1 MISPDRTVAS
11 ATSTAASG
19 AQVMGDQSV
28 DFQTSQ
34 NGVPMRVAVL
44 GSTGSIGKN
53 TLEVIAASHGRFEVH
68 LLCGHRSIDVLV
80 EQAHIYRPRWVVVT
94 DPKAAAAIGS
104 GTFPEGTELVIGPER
119 LEELLA
125 APEVDRVVSAIVG
138 AAGLR
143 STWSALAAGKTVAL
157 ANKETLVTAGPLVT
171 QLAARSGGVIIPVDS
186 EHSAI
191 HQALRSGR
199 RNEVQQVVLTA
210 SGGPFRNH
218 SKAQLTDV
226 QPEEALK
233 HPTWSM
239 GPKIT
244 IDSATMMNKALEI
257 IEARWLFDLQAD
269 QLGVV
274 VHPQSIIHSFVE
286 FVDGSV
292 IAQLGPP
299 DMKLPIQ
306 YALAYPERYDGPAQ
320 RLDFSVAQR
329 LEFSPPDLERFPAVR
344 LGYDVAARGGTAGVV
359 LNAANEEAVQAF
371 LRGVVKF
378 QQIAELCER
387 AVEEHPFLGDP
398 TLEDILRL
406 DVWARKEVQT
416 WMC

>member
-1 MISPDRTVAS
+1 MLPDRTVAS
-11 ATSTAASG
+11 ATSMAVSG
-19 AQVMGDQSV
+19 AEVMSDQSV
-28 DFQTSQ
+28 DLQKSSDA
-34 NGVPMRVAVL
+34 VPLRVAVL

-53 TLEVIAASHGRFEVH
+53 TLEVIAASEGRFKVH

-80 EQAHIYRPRWVVVT
+80 SQAHACRPRWVVVT
-94 DPKAAAAIGS
+94 DSMAAGALGPGS
-104 GTFPEGTELVIGPER
+104 LPEGTELVVGPER
-119 LEELLA
+119 LEELLV

-171 QLAARSGGVIIPVDS
+171 QLAARSGATIVPVDS

-199 RNEVQQVVLTA
+199 RHELRRVVLTA
-210 SGGPFRNH
+210 SGGPFRTRT
-218 SKAQLTDV
+218 KEQIAEVT
-226 QPEEALK
+226 PEQALK

-244 IDSATMMNKALEI
+244 IDSATMMNKALEL
-257 IEARWLFDLQAD
+257 IEARWLFDLRAD

-306 YALAYPERYDGPAQ
+306 YALAYPERYDGPA
-320 RLDFSVAQR
+320 RRFDFSAAQQ
-329 LEFSPPDLERFPAVR
+329 LELSPPDLERFPAVR

-359 LNAANEEAVQAF
+359 LNAVNEEAVQAF
-371 LRGVVKF
+371 LKGVVKF
-378 QQIAELCER
+378 PQITELCER
-387 AVEEHPFLGDP
+387 AVSEHPFIGDP

-406 DVWARKEVQT
+406 DAWARKEVQT

>member
-1 MISPDRTVAS
+1 MLPDRTVAS
-11 ATSTAASG
+11 ATSIAVSGEAVRSEHAAD
-19 AQVMGDQSV
+19 DQLSI
-28 DFQTSQ
+28 DSA
-34 NGVPMRVAVL
+34 PLRVAVL

-53 TLEVIAASHGRFEVH
+53 TLEVIAASEGRFKVH

-80 EQAHIYRPRWVVVT
+80 KQAQSCRPRWVVVT
-94 DPKAAAAIGS
+94 DSAAAASLGS
-104 GTFPEGTELVIGPER
+104 GALPKGTELVVGPER
-119 LEELLA
+119 LEELLTG
-125 APEVDRVVSAIVG
+125 PEIDRVVSAIVG

-171 QLAARSGGVIIPVDS
+171 QLAARSGATIVPVDS

-199 RNEVQQVVLTA
+199 RQELQRVVLTA
-210 SGGPFRNH
+210 SGGPFRTH
-218 SKAQLTDV
+218 TKEQIAEVT
-226 QPEEALK
+226 PEQALK

-244 IDSATMMNKALEI
+244 IDSATMMNKALEL
-257 IEARWLFDLQAD
+257 IEARWLFDLRVD

-292 IAQLGPP
+292 IAQIGPP

-306 YALAYPERYDGPAQ
+306 YALAYPERYDGPA
-320 RLDFSVAQR
+320 RRFDFGVAQQ
-329 LEFSPPDLERFPAVR
+329 LELSPPDLERFPAVR

-359 LNAANEEAVQAF
+359 LNAVNEEAVQAF
-371 LRGVVKF
+371 LNGVVRF
-378 QQIAELCER
+378 PQIAELCER
-387 AVEEHPFLGDP
+387 AVSEHPFIGDP

-406 DVWARKEVQT
+406 DAWARKEVKT

>member
-1 MISPDRTVAS
+1 MSDPSFDLQMSSDA
-11 ATSTAASG
+11 
-19 AQVMGDQSV
+19 
-28 DFQTSQ
+28 
-34 NGVPMRVAVL
+34 VPLRVAVL

-53 TLEVIAASHGRFEVH
+53 TLEVIAASEGRFKVH

-80 EQAHIYRPRWVVVT
+80 SQAHACRPRWVVVT
-94 DPKAAAAIGS
+94 DSMAAEALGPGS
-104 GTFPEGTELVIGPER
+104 LPEGTELVVGPER
-119 LEELLA
+119 LEELLV

-171 QLAARSGGVIIPVDS
+171 QLAARSGATIVPVDS

-199 RNEVQQVVLTA
+199 RHELRRVVLTA
-210 SGGPFRNH
+210 SGGPFRTRT
-218 SKAQLTDV
+218 KEQIAEVT
-226 QPEEALK
+226 PEQALK

-244 IDSATMMNKALEI
+244 IDSATMMNKALEL

-306 YALAYPERYDGPAQ
+306 YALAYPERYDGPA
-320 RLDFSVAQR
+320 RRFDFSAAQQ
-329 LEFSPPDLERFPAVR
+329 LELSPPDLERFPAVR

-359 LNAANEEAVQAF
+359 LNAVNEEAVQAF
-371 LRGVVKF
+371 LKGVVKF
-378 QQIAELCER
+378 PQITELCER
-387 AVEEHPFLGDP
+387 AVSEHPFIGDP

-406 DVWARKEVQT
+406 DAWARKEVQT

>member
-1 MISPDRTVAS
+1 MLPDRTVAS
-11 ATSTAASG
+11 ATSMAVSG
-19 AQVMGDQSV
+19 AEVVREQST
-28 DFQTSQ
+28 DLQMSSDT
-34 NGVPMRVAVL
+34 VPLRVAVL

-53 TLEVIAASHGRFEVH
+53 TLEVIAASKGRFKVH

-80 EQAHIYRPRWVVVT
+80 EQAQACRPRWVVVT
-94 DPKAAAAIGS
+94 DATAAESLGPGAFPK
-104 GTFPEGTELVIGPER
+104 GTELVVGPER
-119 LEELLA
+119 LEELLV

-171 QLAARSGGVIIPVDS
+171 QLAARSGATIVPVDS

-199 RNEVQQVVLTA
+199 RHELQRVVLTA
-210 SGGPFRNH
+210 SGGPFRTH
-218 SKAQLTDV
+218 TKEQISEVT
-226 QPEEALK
+226 PELALK

-244 IDSATMMNKALEI
+244 IDSATMMNKALEL
-257 IEARWLFDLQAD
+257 IEARWLFNLRAD

-286 FVDGSV
+286 FIDGSV
-292 IAQLGPP
+292 IAQIGPP

-306 YALAYPERYDGPAQ
+306 YALAYPERYDGPA
-320 RLDFSVAQR
+320 RRFDFGVAQQ
-329 LEFSPPDLERFPAVR
+329 LELSPPDLERFPAVR

-359 LNAANEEAVQAF
+359 LNAVNEEAVQAF
-371 LRGVVKF
+371 LNGVVKF
-378 QQIAELCER
+378 PQIAELCER
-387 AVEEHPFLGDP
+387 AVSEHPFIGDP

-406 DVWARKEVQT
+406 DAWARKEVQT

>member
-1 MISPDRTVAS
+1 MLPDRTVAS
-11 ATSTAASG
+11 ATSMAVSG
-19 AQVMGDQSV
+19 SDVMSDRSV
-28 DFQTSQ
+28 DLQMSSDA
-34 NGVPMRVAVL
+34 VPLRVAVL

-53 TLEVIAASHGRFEVH
+53 TLEVIAASEGRFKVH

-80 EQAHIYRPRWVVVT
+80 AQAHACLPRWVVVT
-94 DPKAAAAIGS
+94 DSTAAESLGPGAL
-104 GTFPEGTELVIGPER
+104 PEGTELVVGPER
-119 LEELLA
+119 LEELLV

-171 QLAARSGGVIIPVDS
+171 QLAARSGATIVPVDS

-199 RNEVQQVVLTA
+199 RHELRRVVLTA
-210 SGGPFRNH
+210 SGGPFRTRT
-218 SKAQLTDV
+218 KEQIAEVT
-226 QPEEALK
+226 PEQALK

-239 GPKIT
+239 GPKIS
-244 IDSATMMNKALEI
+244 IDSATMMNKALEL
-257 IEARWLFDLQAD
+257 IEARWLFDLRAD

-274 VHPQSIIHSFVE
+274 VHPQSVIHSFVE

-306 YALAYPERYDGPAQ
+306 YALAYPERYDGPA
-320 RLDFSVAQR
+320 RRFDFSAAQQ
-329 LEFSPPDLERFPAVR
+329 LELSPPDLERFPAVR

-359 LNAANEEAVQAF
+359 LNAVNEEAVQAF
-371 LRGVVKF
+371 LKGVVKF
-378 QQIAELCER
+378 PQITELCER
-387 AVEEHPFLGDP
+387 AVSEHPFIGDP

-406 DVWARKEVQT
+406 DAWARKEVQT

>member
-1 MISPDRTVAS
+1 MLPDRTVAS
-11 ATSTAASG
+11 ATSTAVSG
-19 AQVMGDQSV
+19 EAVRSEHAADHQMSIDSA
-28 DFQTSQ
+28 
-34 NGVPMRVAVL
+34 PLRVAVL

-53 TLEVIAASHGRFEVH
+53 TLEVIAASEGRFKVH

-80 EQAHIYRPRWVVVT
+80 EQAQACRPRWVVVT
-94 DPKAAAAIGS
+94 DSAAAASLGS
-104 GTFPEGTELVIGPER
+104 GALPKGTELVVGPER
-119 LEELLA
+119 LEELLTG
-125 APEVDRVVSAIVG
+125 PEIDRVVSAIVG

-171 QLAARSGGVIIPVDS
+171 QLAARSGATIVPVDS

-199 RNEVQQVVLTA
+199 RQELQRVVLTA
-210 SGGPFRNH
+210 SGGPFRTH
-218 SKAQLTDV
+218 TKEQIAEVT
-226 QPEEALK
+226 PEQALK

-244 IDSATMMNKALEI
+244 IDSATMMNKALEL
-257 IEARWLFDLQAD
+257 IEARWLFDLRAD

-292 IAQLGPP
+292 IAQIGPP

-306 YALAYPERYDGPAQ
+306 YALAYPERYDGPA
-320 RLDFSVAQR
+320 RRFDFGVAQQ
-329 LEFSPPDLERFPAVR
+329 LELIPPDLERFPAVR

-359 LNAANEEAVQAF
+359 LNAVNEEAVQAF
-371 LRGVVKF
+371 LNGVVRF
-378 QQIAELCER
+378 PQIAELCER
-387 AVEEHPFLGDP
+387 AVSEHPFIGDP

-406 DVWARKEVQT
+406 DAWARKEVKT

>member
-1 MISPDRTVAS
+1 MLPDRTVAS
-11 ATSTAASG
+11 ATSMAASG
-19 AQVMGDQSV
+19 ADVMSDPSFDLQMSS
-28 DFQTSQ
+28 DA
-34 NGVPMRVAVL
+34 VPLRVAVL

-53 TLEVIAASHGRFEVH
+53 TLEVIAASEGRFKVH

-80 EQAHIYRPRWVVVT
+80 SQAHACRPRWVVVT
-94 DPKAAAAIGS
+94 DSMAAEALGPGS
-104 GTFPEGTELVIGPER
+104 LPEGTELVVGPER
-119 LEELLA
+119 LEELLV
-125 APEVDRVVSAIVG
+125 APEVERVVSAIVG

-171 QLAARSGGVIIPVDS
+171 QLAARSGATIVPVDS

-199 RNEVQQVVLTA
+199 RHELRRVVLTA
-210 SGGPFRNH
+210 SGGPFRTRT
-218 SKAQLTDV
+218 KEQIAEVT
-226 QPEEALK
+226 PEQALK

-244 IDSATMMNKALEI
+244 IDSATMMNKALEL

-306 YALAYPERYDGPAQ
+306 YALAYPERYDGPA
-320 RLDFSVAQR
+320 RRFDFSAAQQ
-329 LEFSPPDLERFPAVR
+329 LELSPPDLERFPAVR

-359 LNAANEEAVQAF
+359 LNAVNEEAVQAF
-371 LRGVVKF
+371 LKGVVKF
-378 QQIAELCER
+378 PQITELCER
-387 AVEEHPFLGDP
+387 AVSEHPFIGDP

-406 DVWARKEVQT
+406 DAWARKEVQT

>member
-1 MISPDRTVAS
+1 MLPDRTVAS
-11 ATSTAASG
+11 ATSMAVSG
-19 AQVMGDQSV
+19 TDVMSDPSFDLQMPS
-28 DFQTSQ
+28 DA
-34 NGVPMRVAVL
+34 VPLRVAVL

-53 TLEVIAASHGRFEVH
+53 TLEVIAASEGRFKVH

-80 EQAHIYRPRWVVVT
+80 AQAHACRPRWVVVT
-94 DPKAAAAIGS
+94 DSIAAEALGPGAL
-104 GTFPEGTELVIGPER
+104 PEGTELVVGPER
-119 LEELLA
+119 LEELLV

-171 QLAARSGGVIIPVDS
+171 QLAARSGATIVPVDS

-199 RNEVQQVVLTA
+199 RHELRRVVLTA
-210 SGGPFRNH
+210 SGGPFRTRT
-218 SKAQLTDV
+218 KEQIAEVT
-226 QPEEALK
+226 PEQALK

-239 GPKIT
+239 GPKIS
-244 IDSATMMNKALEI
+244 IDSATMMNKALEL
-257 IEARWLFDLQAD
+257 IEARWLFDLRAD

-274 VHPQSIIHSFVE
+274 VHPQSVIHSFVE

-306 YALAYPERYDGPAQ
+306 YALAYPERYDGPA
-320 RLDFSVAQR
+320 RRFDFSAAQQ
-329 LEFSPPDLERFPAVR
+329 LELSPPDLERFPAVR

-359 LNAANEEAVQAF
+359 LNAVNEEAVQAF
-371 LRGVVKF
+371 LKGVVKF
-378 QQIAELCER
+378 PQITELCER
-387 AVEEHPFLGDP
+387 AVSEHPFIGDP

-406 DVWARKEVQT
+406 DAWARKEVRT

>member
-1 MISPDRTVAS
+1 MLPDRTVAS
-11 ATSTAASG
+11 ATSMAVSG
-19 AQVMGDQSV
+19 TDVMSDPSFDLQMPS
-28 DFQTSQ
+28 DA
-34 NGVPMRVAVL
+34 VPLRVAVL

-53 TLEVIAASHGRFEVH
+53 TLEVIAASEGRFKVH

-80 EQAHIYRPRWVVVT
+80 AQAHACRPRWVVVT
-94 DPKAAAAIGS
+94 DSIAAEALGPGAL
-104 GTFPEGTELVIGPER
+104 PEGTELVVGPER
-119 LEELLA
+119 LEELLV

-171 QLAARSGGVIIPVDS
+171 QLAARSGATIVPVDS

-199 RNEVQQVVLTA
+199 RHELRRVVLTA
-210 SGGPFRNH
+210 SGGPFRTRT
-218 SKAQLTDV
+218 KEQIAEVT
-226 QPEEALK
+226 PEQALK

-239 GPKIT
+239 GPKIS
-244 IDSATMMNKALEI
+244 IDSATMMNKALEL
-257 IEARWLFDLQAD
+257 IEARWLFDLRAD

-274 VHPQSIIHSFVE
+274 VHPQSVIHSFVE

-306 YALAYPERYDGPAQ
+306 YALAYPERYDGPA
-320 RLDFSVAQR
+320 RRFDFSAAQQ
-329 LEFSPPDLERFPAVR
+329 LELSPPDLERFPAVR

-359 LNAANEEAVQAF
+359 LNAVNEEAVQAF
-371 LRGVVKF
+371 LKGVVKF
-378 QQIAELCER
+378 PQITELCER
-387 AVEEHPFLGDP
+387 AVSEHPFIGDP

-406 DVWARKEVQT
+406 DAWARKEVQT

>member
-1 MISPDRTVAS
+1 MLPDRTVAS
-11 ATSTAASG
+11 ATSMAASG
-19 AQVMGDQSV
+19 ADVMSDPSFDLQMSS
-28 DFQTSQ
+28 DA
-34 NGVPMRVAVL
+34 VPLRVAVL

-53 TLEVIAASHGRFEVH
+53 TLEVIAASEGRFKVH
-68 LLCGHRSIDVLV
+68 RLCGHRSIDVLV
-80 EQAHIYRPRWVVVT
+80 SQAHACRPRWVVVT
-94 DPKAAAAIGS
+94 DSMAAEALGPGS
-104 GTFPEGTELVIGPER
+104 LPEGTELVVGPER
-119 LEELLA
+119 LEELLG

-171 QLAARSGGVIIPVDS
+171 QLAVRSGGTIVPVDS

-199 RNEVQQVVLTA
+199 RQELRRVVLTA
-210 SGGPFRNH
+210 SGGPFRTH
-218 SKAQLTDV
+218 TKEQISEVT
-226 QPEEALK
+226 PEQALK

-244 IDSATMMNKALEI
+244 IDSATMMNKALEL
-257 IEARWLFDLQAD
+257 IEARWLFDLRAE

-306 YALAYPERYDGPAQ
+306 YALAYPERYDGPA
-320 RLDFSVAQR
+320 RRFDFGAARQ
-329 LEFSPPDLERFPAVR
+329 LELSPPDLERFPAVR

-359 LNAANEEAVQAF
+359 LNAVNEEAVQAF
-371 LRGVVKF
+371 LKGVVKF
-378 QQIAELCER
+378 PQITELCER
-387 AVEEHPFLGDP
+387 AVSEHPFIGDP

-406 DVWARKEVQT
+406 DAWARKEFQT

>member
-1 MISPDRTVAS
+1 M
-11 ATSTAASG
+11 
-19 AQVMGDQSV
+19 
-28 DFQTSQ
+28 
-34 NGVPMRVAVL
+34 
-44 GSTGSIGKN
+44 
-53 TLEVIAASHGRFEVH
+53 
-68 LLCGHRSIDVLV
+68 
-80 EQAHIYRPRWVVVT
+80 
-94 DPKAAAAIGS
+94 
-104 GTFPEGTELVIGPER
+104 
-119 LEELLA
+119 
-125 APEVDRVVSAIVG
+125 
-138 AAGLR
+138 
-143 STWSALAAGKTVAL
+143 
-157 ANKETLVTAGPLVT
+157 
-171 QLAARSGGVIIPVDS
+171 
-186 EHSAI
+186 
-191 HQALRSGR
+191 
-199 RNEVQQVVLTA
+199 
-210 SGGPFRNH
+210 
-218 SKAQLTDV
+218 
-226 QPEEALK
+226 
-233 HPTWSM
+233 
-239 GPKIT
+239 
-244 IDSATMMNKALEI
+244 
-257 IEARWLFDLQAD
+257 
-269 QLGVV
+269 V

-371 LRGVVKF
+371 LDGVVKF

>member
-1 MISPDRTVAS
+1 MLPDRTVAS
-11 ATSTAASG
+11 ATSMAVSG
-19 AQVMGDQSV
+19 ADVMSDPSFDLQMSS
-28 DFQTSQ
+28 DA
-34 NGVPMRVAVL
+34 VPLRVAVL

-53 TLEVIAASHGRFEVH
+53 TLEVIAASEGRFKVH

-80 EQAHIYRPRWVVVT
+80 AQAHACRPRWVVVT
-94 DPKAAAAIGS
+94 DSIAAEALGPGAL
-104 GTFPEGTELVIGPER
+104 PEGTELVVGPER
-119 LEELLA
+119 LEELLV

-171 QLAARSGGVIIPVDS
+171 QLAARSGATIVPVDS

-199 RNEVQQVVLTA
+199 RHELRRVVLTA
-210 SGGPFRNH
+210 SGGPFRTRT
-218 SKAQLTDV
+218 KEQIAEVT
-226 QPEEALK
+226 PEQALK

-239 GPKIT
+239 GPKIS
-244 IDSATMMNKALEI
+244 IDSATMMNKALEL
-257 IEARWLFDLQAD
+257 IEARWLFDLRAD

-274 VHPQSIIHSFVE
+274 VHPQSVIHSFVE

-306 YALAYPERYDGPAQ
+306 YALAYPERYDGPA
-320 RLDFSVAQR
+320 RRFDFSAAQQ
-329 LEFSPPDLERFPAVR
+329 LELSPPDLERFPAVR

-359 LNAANEEAVQAF
+359 LNAVNEEAVQAF
-371 LRGVVKF
+371 LKGVVKF
-378 QQIAELCER
+378 PQITELCER
-387 AVEEHPFLGDP
+387 AVSEHPFIGDP

-406 DVWARKEVQT
+406 DAWARKEVRT